1 MRTRLPRLPR
11 LLGTAAGAGAGVL
24 LTLAAAAPAEAAGYR
39 YWSYWESD
47 GGTTWAYATQG
58 PATARPS
65 DGDAIGFRFAV
76 SEDAADAARPTAG
89 PDFSGICGG
98 TAEKS
103 GTKRVAVVIDFGTAE
118 DAPQGETPPAPPL
131 KTGCAQVRTDA
142 TSAEALAAVAKPLR
156 YDSAALL
163 CGIAGYPAKG
173 CGEQVAA
180 EKPGSGPSTAASASA
195 PASAS
200 ASASAQGDAQKA
212 KEEDGG
218 PSVGILVG
226 GAAVA
231 VLGGA
236 ALWKA
241 RRRA

>member
-1 MRTRLPRLPR
+1 MRAR
-11 LLGTAAGAGAGVL
+11 LLGAAAGVV
-24 LTLAAAAPAEAAGYR
+24 LTLAATAAPAEAAGYR

-47 GGTTWAYATQG
+47 GATTWSYATQG

-76 SEDAADAARPTAG
+76 SEDANDAAKPTTG
-89 PDFSGICGG
+89 PDFAGICGG
-98 TAEKS
+98 TGEKA
-103 GTKRVAVVIDFGTAE
+103 GTKRVAVVIDFGTAQ
-118 DAPQGETPPAPPL
+118 DAPQGETPPQPPV

-180 EKPGSGPSTAASASA
+180 KPSADPTTSASPQA
-195 PASAS
+195 DGAGGA
-200 ASASAQGDAQKA
+200 GDG
-212 KEEDGG
+212 GG

-226 GAAVA
+226 GAAVL

>member
-1 MRTRLPRLPR
+1 MRAR
-11 LLGTAAGAGAGVL
+11 LLGAAAGVV
-24 LTLAAAAPAEAAGYR
+24 LTLAATAAPAQAAGYR

-47 GGTTWAYATQG
+47 GGKTWAYATQG

-76 SEDAADAARPTAG
+76 SEDANDAAKPTTG
-89 PDFSGICGG
+89 PDFAGICGG
-98 TAEKS
+98 TGEKA
-103 GTKRVAVVIDFGTAE
+103 GTKRVAVVIDFGTAQ
-118 DAPQGETPPAPPL
+118 DAPQGETPPEPPV

-173 CGEQVAA
+173 CGEQVAE
-180 EKPGSGPSTAASASA
+180 EKKPSGSPKASASA
-195 PASAS
+195 TDSAS
-200 ASASAQGDAQKA
+200 PQADGDGT
-212 KEEDGG
+212 GG

-226 GAAVA
+226 GAAVL

>member
-1 MRTRLPRLPR
+1 MRAR
-11 LLGTAAGAGAGVL
+11 LLGAAAGVV
-24 LTLAAAAPAEAAGYR
+24 LTLAATAAPAEAAGYR

-47 GGTTWAYATQG
+47 GATTWSYATQG

-76 SEDAADAARPTAG
+76 SEDANDAAKPTTG
-89 PDFSGICGG
+89 PDFAGICGSTG
-98 TAEKS
+98 EKA
-103 GTKRVAVVIDFGTAE
+103 GTKRVAVVIDFGTVQ
-118 DAPQGETPPAPPL
+118 DAPQGETPPQPPV

-173 CGEQVAA
+173 CGEQVAE
-180 EKPGSGPSTAASASA
+180 EKKPSGNATATSASPQA
-195 PASAS
+195 GG
-200 ASASAQGDAQKA
+200 GDG
-212 KEEDGG
+212 GG

-226 GAAVA
+226 GAAVL

>member
-1 MRTRLPRLPR
+1 MTTRLPRLPR
-11 LLGTAAGAGAGVL
+11 LRGAAAAGVGAGVL

-47 GGTTWAYATQG
+47 GGANWAYATQG

-89 PDFSGICGG
+89 PDFAGICGG

-173 CGEQVAA
+173 CGEQVATA
-180 EKPGSGPSTAASASA
+180 KPTAGATASASPQA
-195 PASAS
+195 D
-200 ASASAQGDAQKA
+200 GDGGG
-212 KEEDGG
+212 DG